1 MAKCI
6 IVSGTRVCDNSPAY
20 RVNGGKVSRPFPILS
35 KSRQKGLQPISRAVR
50 ALDVDPAQTK
60 LATAL
65 LQVVLAVK
73 WNAAKTAN
81 ATDIEQSV
89 RLMLVNEI
97 GRLDGQFTLIAY

>member
-6 IVSGTRVCDNSPAY
+6 IVSGVRVCDNSPTY
-20 RVNGGKVSRPFPILS
+20 RVNGGKKTKPFPTLS
-35 KSRQKGLQPISRAVR
+35 TSRKKGLQPIARSVQ
-50 ALDVDPAQTK
+50 ALDIDPAQAK

-65 LQVVLAVK
+65 LHVVLAVK

-97 GRLDGQFTLIAY
+97 GKLDGQFTLIAY